1 LPSSRNRGALL
12 HEPDEA
18 VILPASALAGLMT
31 DVFARGGSFR
41 FTARGH
47 SMHPFIRNGDV
58 VTVSPLGARSPVAGD
73 VVAFRGPE
81 HTGLALHRIRSRQG
95 DRYLA
100 QGDNCRDPDG
110 LIPGRDLLGVVTAAE
125 RAGRSIR
132 LGLGPERRLLALL
145 ARLGVLAPG
154 VRAAATVRRRV
165 RGR

>member
-1 LPSSRNRGALL
+1 MPSSRNRGALL
-12 HEPDEA
+12 HEADEVA
-18 VILPASALAGLMT
+18 VLPAGSLAGLMT

-73 VVAFRGPE
+73 VVAFQHAGRS
-81 HTGLALHRIRSRQG
+81 GLVLHRVRSRQG

-110 LIPGRDLLGVVTAAE
+110 PIPGRDLLGVVTAVE
-125 RAGRSIR
+125 RAGRPIR